1 MGSSESGHQIG
12 HRNISQLDDVRAAFS
27 RMFIPVVADEHP
39 SFASPRST
47 SRSTIEE
54 VRLPIS
60 DPISRIAWP
69 SLLGEHRVPLF
80 LGSPDSDELIFATGE
95 QGNPSFNLFDANS
108 GAVQSLQKPAADES

>member
-1 MGSSESGHQIG
+1 
-12 HRNISQLDDVRAAFS
+12 
-27 RMFIPVVADEHP
+27 MFIPVVADEHP

-54 VRLPIS
+54 VRLSIS
-60 DPISRIAWP
+60 DPISRIARP
-69 SLLGEHRVPLF
+69 LLREHPVPLF
-80 LGSPDSDELIFATGE
+80 LGSPDSDELIFAAGE